1 MKWQE
6 MLKKGKIGMKP
17 TNKIIGIVDGD
28 VLVYRACN
36 KAIKD
41 NLDVRKTFDDIYEE
55 VKMNTACDEYSL
67 HISGGGNFRKE
78 IEQTFLK
85 YKGKRRDKPDNY
97 LECRDYVAKK
107 YNPIMVPNYEA
118 DDTASVEA
126 FKYIKNKQLYML
138 ITLDKDWKTIGGLF
152 YNLLHNNLSAVS
164 KVEGIEF
171 FHQQLLTG
179 DAVDNIPG
187 IEGVGPVKANKIL
200 KDKTLNEQ
208 FEAVIKAYKK
218 HYPEDFLSRL
228 NVMGTMLYLIKDFKD
243 HSQWSIEYWRNYLN
257 GVQSEKI

>member
-1 MKWQE
+1 

-41 NLDVRKTFDDIYEE
+41 NLDVRKTFDEIYEE

-78 IEQTFLK
+78 IQQTFLN

-107 YNPIMVPNYEA
+107 YKPIMVPNYEA

-152 YNLLHNNLSAVS
+152 YNLLYNNLSAVS

-200 KDKTLNEQ
+200 KNKSLNEQ